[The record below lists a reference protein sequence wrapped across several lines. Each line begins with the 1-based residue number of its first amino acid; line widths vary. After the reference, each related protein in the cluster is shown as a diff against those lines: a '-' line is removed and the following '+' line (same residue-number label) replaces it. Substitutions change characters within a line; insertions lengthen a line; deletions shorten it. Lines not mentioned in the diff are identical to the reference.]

1 MWYAYVKKILLKVY
15 LLDSKNNGRFVS
27 FRDISNIKERG
38 KKKIKQRISK
48 ISTFNLTIH
57 TKLKI

>member
-27 FRDISNIKERG
+27 FRDISNIKERE
-38 KKKIKQRISK
+38 KKNQ
-48 ISTFNLTIH
+48 
-57 TKLKI
+57 TKNFQDINV